1 MPVGIG
7 RKALYVVK
15 QGVGRRLCWWVVGPI
30 ISYHIFIYL
39 YNLLIILTRI
49 NIECSN
55 DLTLERKSAQ
65 EIGKMCLHVSAWI

>member
-1 MPVGIG
+1 M
-7 RKALYVVK
+7 
-15 QGVGRRLCWWVVGPI
+15 VGPI

-39 YNLLIILTRI
+39 YSLLIILTQI